1 MRIGIVTAMVE
12 ETVPIITKLG
22 GVVAEDNI
30 AGVRIVQIEAG
41 GHTVYLANSGI
52 GEIRAALAVQL
63 LVDLFDIEVVLNFGF
78 VGSLT
83 GSLLVGETVIAG
95 RAVHHQFDLSAV
107 DGTPAG
113 EYDGRGT
120 VFFETDREIAD
131 RFLAALPSPLRVV
144 TVASGDKFVGD
155 RETKKRLRDEFGAD
169 ICEMELAGI
178 CLAAERNGIPVFSLK
193 VVERNGIPVFSL
205 KVVSDAADESAP
217 VSFAE
222 VVGKGLT
229 EYEKLLP
236 ELLGAL
242 SGVSRSSR
250 PPVVRGERRPVK
262 K

>member
-83 GSLLVGETVIAG
+83 RSLLVGETVIAG
-95 RAVHHQFDLSAV
+95 RAVHYQFDLSAV

-193 VVERNGIPVFSL
+193 VV
-205 KVVSDAADESAP
+205 SDAADESAP

-229 EYEKLLP
+229 EYEKLLS
-236 ELLGAL
+236 ELLGTL